1 MNFVEAKEKLFEMVP
16 KNTNCTMGHIV
27 RRIGGTVITECF
39 VWAARFG
46 YHYAGTW
53 VDALDALSVEMG
65 QKEADLY
72 PESTKTTA
80 VTSEMVEAGSKMA
93 SDLMNAKVC
102 HEMGEMGGA
111 KSWEEFKSGYKGKNL
126 DLIKMYI
133 DGEIESVMAIYLAM
147 SREGE

>member
-53 VDALDALSVEMG
+53 VGALDALSVEMG

-72 PESTKTTA
+72 PESTKTTV

-102 HEMGEMGGA
+102 REMSGA
-111 KSWEEFKSGYKGKNL
+111 ESREKSKSRYKGKNL
-126 DLIKMYI
+126 DLIKMCI
-133 DGEIESVMAIYLAM
+133 DGEIDAVTAIYLAM